1 MTLNAEWRDRLDAW
15 RNELKR
21 HLYRPLGAV
30 ALEGWFT
37 RDHLD
42 AAAGAAGPF
51 AAAPAGT
58 AWGGAYEYGWFRGC
72 VTVPSE
78 AAGERIVAHLPV
90 TDKEAL
96 VWVNGELVEPYRGTW
111 PHITLTARA
120 AGGERFDILMEAYAW
135 HGPTPCHVGPI
146 PPDRPSVPQPRAAQ
160 QTVGECTFGVWN
172 ETAWQLLM
180 DVGTLVNLRDTLDA
194 DSLRVSRIDDAL
206 KQFTRTVDFEQPF
219 DAMQAAFQAARGE
232 LAGVL
237 ACRNGSTSPEFFCFG
252 HAHLDVAWLWP
263 LAETERKAVRTLAGQ
278 LALAEQYPG
287 YRFLHSQ
294 PHLFWMIKNRYPAF
308 YERVRRAVADG
319 HIIAEGGMWVEADTN
334 ISGGEALIRQF
345 LAGKRFFADEFGV
358 DSEMLWLPDVFGYSA
373 ALPQIMAGCGIKY
386 FSTQKIFW
394 NYHGGDT
401 FPYHNFLWEGI
412 DGSTVITHLHND
424 YNAPADPGA
433 VIKRW
438 TQRVQKDGMSTRM
451 YPFGWGD
458 GGGGP
463 TREHLEYIA
472 RLGDCEGVPKLELAG
487 PVAFFE
493 DLVARGEH
501 DANRWVGELYF
512 TCHRGTLTSQ
522 ARTKWYN
529 RRCEQ
534 ALREAELWASFADG
548 YPWPAET
555 LEDTWRAVLLNQF
568 HDILPGSS
576 IQRVYEQ
583 AEASYAEALATAD
596 GIAEAAMGALVNEA
610 ADALTVFNS
619 LNWSRTALVALPAGA
634 AGAADAAGEPVV
646 TQTVGGATLAAVTV
660 PSCGWTTLKLTDTPA
675 AATAGGVTVT
685 GSSLANDRIRA
696 TFNALGE
703 MVSLIDLADG
713 REVLAAGRGNVM
725 KMYKDVPSK
734 FDAWDI
740 DSMVYQTPVDLGE
753 APATFEVV
761 TQGPLVGVLRITRR
775 INNSTLTQDV
785 TLRAG
790 SARLDFVTTLDWHER
805 HRLLK
810 VGFSGDVRAT
820 EAIHEIQFGHL
831 RRPNHTN
838 RQADRDQFEVC
849 NHKGT
854 ALAEPGRGLAVLND
868 SKYGVNVAGTTIN
881 LTLMRAPL
889 GPDGR
894 GDAGRYTFT
903 YALLAWTGGL
913 ADSSLVREAYDLNI
927 PVRTRRGDGGT
938 RSVLAADAPGVVV
951 EAVKLAADGSGDVI
965 VRLYEA
971 HGTAASCMLSTDLP
985 VVRAART
992 DMLERNGRPLAVK
1005 DGAVALA
1012 FRPFEIKTVRLT
1024 S

>member
-42 AAAGAAGPF
+42 ATAGAAGPF
-51 AAAPAGT
+51 TPTPPGT
-58 AWGGAYEYGWFRGC
+58 AWGGAYEYGWFRGR
-72 VTVPSE
+72 VEVPSE

-96 VWVNGELVEPYRGTW
+96 VWANEELVESHRGTW

-120 AGGERFDILMEAYAW
+120 RGGETFDILMEAAAW
-135 HGPTPCHVGPI
+135 HGATPCHVGPI
-146 PPDRPSVPQPRAAQ
+146 PPDRPSVPETPATQ
-160 QTVGECTFGVWN
+160 QTVGACTFGAWN
-172 ETAWQLLM
+172 ERAWQLQM
-180 DVGTLVNLRDTLDA
+180 DVETLLSLRDKLDP
-194 DSLRVSRIDDAL
+194 DSLRVGRIDDAL
-206 KQFTRTVDFEQPF
+206 KQFTRTVDFEVPF
-219 DAMQAAFQAARGE
+219 ERMQVTFETAREE
-232 LAGVL
+232 LTGVL
-237 ACRNGSTSPEFFCFG
+237 ACRNGSTTPAFFCFG

-263 LAETERKAVRTLAGQ
+263 LAETERKAVRTLANQ
-278 LALAEQYPG
+278 LTLAEQYPG
-287 YRFLHSQ
+287 YVFLHSQ
-294 PHLFWMIKNRYPAF
+294 PHLYWMIKNRYPAF
-308 YERVRRAVADG
+308 YERVKRAVAEG
-319 HIIAEGGMWVEADTN
+319 KIIAEGGMWVEADTN
-334 ISGGEALIRQF
+334 VSGGEALIRQF

-358 DSEMLWLPDVFGYSA
+358 DSELLWLPDVFGYTA

-412 DGSTVITHLHND
+412 DGTAVITHLHND
-424 YNAPADPGA
+424 YNARTDPGTM
-433 VIKRW
+433 IRRW
-438 TQRVQKDGMSTRM
+438 NGRVQKDAMSTRLL
-451 YPFGWGD
+451 PFGWGD

-472 RLGDCEGVPKLELAG
+472 RLADCEGAPKLKPAT
-487 PVAFFE
+487 PSAFFE

-534 ALREAELWASFADG
+534 ALREAELWAAFAEE
-548 YPWPAET
+548 YHWPAEA
-555 LEDTWRAVLLNQF
+555 LEEAWRTVLLNQF
-568 HDILPGSS
+568 HDVLPGSS

-583 AEASYAEALATAD
+583 AEAMYAEALATAE
-596 GIAEAAMGALVNEA
+596 GITDAATGSLVNDA
-610 ADALTVFNS
+610 AGAVTVFNS
-619 LNWSRTALVALPAGA
+619 LNWSRRALVTLPAGV
-634 AGAADAAGEPVV
+634 AGATDVSGEPVA
-646 TQTVGGATLAAVTV
+646 TQTVGDETLAAVEV
-660 PSCGWTTLKLTDTPA
+660 PSCGWTTLTPSDTPA
-675 AATAGGVTVT
+675 PAGDAGVTVT
-685 GSSLANDRIRA
+685 ESSLANDRIRA
-696 TFNALGE
+696 TFNTLGE
-703 MVSLIDLADG
+703 IVSLVDRADG
-713 REVLAAGRGNVM
+713 RETLAGRGNVI
-725 KMYKDVPSK
+725 KLYKDVPSK

-740 DSMVYQTPVDLGE
+740 DSMVYDTPVELGE
-753 APATFEVV
+753 TPATFEVV
-761 TQGPLVGVLRITRR
+761 AQGPLVGILRLTRR
-775 INNSTLTQDV
+775 IGNSTLTQDV

-790 SARLDFVTTLDWHER
+790 SARIDFVTTLHWHER

-810 VGFSGDVRAT
+810 VGFDADVHAT

-831 RRPNHTN
+831 RRPNHAN
-838 RQADRDQFEVC
+838 RQADADQFEVC
-849 NHKGT
+849 NHKWT
-854 ALAEPGRGLAVLND
+854 ALADAGRGFAVLND
-868 SKYGVNVAGTTIN
+868 SKYGVNVVGHTIN

-894 GDAGRYTFT
+894 ADNGTHRFT
-903 YALLAWTGGL
+903 YTATAWTGGW
-913 ADSSLVREAYDLNI
+913 ADSPLVREGYDLNI
-927 PVRTRRGDGGT
+927 PVRTRRGDGGM
-938 RSVLAADAPGVVV
+938 RSVLATDAPGVVV
-951 EAVKLAADGSGDVI
+951 EAVKRAADGSGDVI
-965 VRLYEA
+965 IRLYEA
-971 HGTAASCMLSTDLP
+971 HGTAESCTLMIDLP
-985 VVRAART
+985 ATEASET
-992 DMLERNGRPLAVK
+992 DMLERNGRPLRMT

-1012 FRPFEIKTVRLT
+1012 FRPFEIKTLRLT